1 MEAPSLPHPWPQAP
15 TQGRKG
21 VPLFCEPFPGAQA
34 QIPCGH
40 CSWAHLGHG
49 ARGPRAAADTGVP
62 GLESTCLRALGPIHL
77 GRLSCRLL
85 RVNASQGCTGA
96 HASAPCVP
104 GLRRPGDER

>member
-1 MEAPSLPHPWPQAP
+1 MNPKASRQMPSPAGGWETQTAYEHLKEEFTVEAPSLPHPWPQAP

-49 ARGPRAAADTGVP
+49 ARGQGQPQTLGSL
-62 GLESTCLRALGPIHL
+62 GLSPHAYGPW
-77 GRLSCRLL
+77 G
-85 RVNASQGCTGA
+85 QFTWGA
-96 HASAPCVP
+96 
-104 GLRRPGDER
+104 